1 MVAVSGF
8 ILLLFVANVRSRLYY
23 HGPNYSFLFW
33 LFLYALLTGIG
44 VMRLKKWG
52 VLLLF
57 LPSIGMLIVLCVAR
71 VEERVTLGI
80 LSLNL
85 AFVLLFAAVP
95 AIMLRNWSELRW

>member
-1 MVAVSGF
+1 
-8 ILLLFVANVRSRLYY
+8 
-23 HGPNYSFLFW
+23 
-33 LFLYALLTGIG
+33 
-44 VMRLKKWG
+44 MRLKKWG